1 MIYNPLLLDVRL
13 SMSDEDFNKYRD
25 FFPTE
30 PISLVATRTI
40 TLLLLDLLIG
50 GNTLNPYMTN
60 INANWNLM
68 FVMQRL
74 KLKWLNAGFLALSL
88 YIAKAF

>member
-1 MIYNPLLLDVRL
+1 
-13 SMSDEDFNKYRD
+13 MSDEDFNKYRD

-88 YIAKAF
+88 YIVKAF